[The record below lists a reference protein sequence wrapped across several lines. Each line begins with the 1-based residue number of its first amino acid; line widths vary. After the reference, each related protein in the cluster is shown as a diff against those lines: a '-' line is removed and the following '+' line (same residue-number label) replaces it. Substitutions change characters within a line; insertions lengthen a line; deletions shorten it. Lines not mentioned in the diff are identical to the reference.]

1 MNGWMGG
8 WTDRQTGWDRQMG
21 WMDGFYFLFNFSTV
35 FQSYQDDR
43 RWRRGEGGAVMGVVD
58 GASENER
65 QCAMEPHLQLE
76 RFPESAGLE
85 PRATRPVCQHL
96 RVPNFSVYVLFFSP
110 AFRGH
115 AVVHFQWHPTL
126 ENKLLSISPTGSLRE
141 SQIYEKL
148 CMVS

>member
-1 MNGWMGG
+1 M
-8 WTDRQTGWDRQMG
+8 T
-21 WMDGFYFLFNFSTV
+21 
-35 FQSYQDDR
+35 
-43 RWRRGEGGAVMGVVD
+43 GVVD

-65 QCAMEPHLQLE
+65 QCAVEPHLQSE
-76 RFPESAGLE
+76 RFPQSAGLE
-85 PRATRPVCQHL
+85 PRATRPVGQCL
-96 RVPNFSVYVLFFSP
+96 WVPNFSVYILFFSP